1 VTRNRYISAPAAG
14 CVAVLG
20 FVGRRSDARAS
31 AKVLH
36 TYGTSEGHEIAN
48 VIAVNASKLLPLLPP
63 EYTLVPAASLGFG
76 RPDQGLVDIA
86 NFRGFDPTVDNRTT
100 DGPLEWRLTW
110 RSWCYNCVV
119 APSLNLRYDKGAV
132 GKLLFIR

>member
-1 VTRNRYISAPAAG
+1 MSRLVTVIATFIG

-48 VIAVNASKLLPLLPP
+48 VIAVNASELLPLLPP

-76 RPDQGLVDIA
+76 RPDQGLVAIA

-100 DGPLEWRLTW
+100 DGRPR
-110 RSWCYNCVV
+110 V
-119 APSLNLRYDKGAV
+119 AINVAILVLQLCSRAFFEPA
-132 GKLLFIR
+132 IR